1 MPNVILGNILSGFS
15 AGFLI
20 LSAVLKRK
28 KAIYFS
34 QCMESLFLF
43 FAQLAFFQI
52 GAAICLFIS
61 IIKNILLYFGKY
73 SRAPMVLVALASF
86 VFGVIYNTGGV
97 IGLIPVAASVLF
109 SITCYFAKSVIGIK
123 LVTASNLAL
132 WSIYSFFIFDL
143 VSFIVNGFSLAV
155 NLFYVIKNYKVVSDQ
170 KG

>member
-1 MPNVILGNILSGFS
+1 MPNVILGNILSAFS

-20 LSAVLKRK
+20 LSAVLKSK
-28 KAIYFS
+28 KSIYFS

-73 SRAPMVLVALASF
+73 SRVPMVLVALASF
-86 VFGVIYNTGGV
+86 VFGIIYNTGGA

-109 SITCYFAKSVIGIK
+109 SISCYFAKKVTGIK
-123 LVTASNLAL
+123 LVTAANLAL
-132 WSIYSFFIFDL
+132 WSIYSFFIIDF
-143 VSFIVNGFSLAV
+143 VSFTVNGFSLAV
-155 NLFYVIKNYKVVSDQ
+155 NLLYVVKNYREEENQ
-170 KG
+170 NG